1 MLQAIS
7 SRDLV
12 HNFSLIAARV
22 AAGEEMLVTKRGKPL
37 LKLVAVEPAP
47 ISANE
52 REALVHDL
60 LSFRLSQPYGKS
72 FERNDA
78 YGE

>member
-7 SRDLV
+7 SRNLV

-37 LKLVAVEPAP
+37 LKLVAVEPAKM
-47 ISANE
+47 SANE
-52 REALVHDL
+52 REALVQDL
-60 LSFRLSQPYGKS
+60 LNFRLAQPYGKS